1 MLKSL
6 LIKDYALIDNLNVE
20 FGMGLN
26 ILTGETGAGKSI
38 LVGALGLLLGDRA
51 NTEVVRKGSQK
62 AVVEGIFDVS
72 KNRKV
77 DLLLKENDLDSS
89 EELIIRREISLK
101 GSNRCFLNDTPVTL
115 NLINIVGELLVDMH
129 GQHEHQSLLR
139 QELHVEMLD
148 EFAGQDDLLVRYQNE
163 ITQLNSR
170 INQLNE
176 LLKREN
182 ELKDRKEII
191 EFQIKEIDEVSPV
204 LGEED
209 ELLREV
215 NVLDNAERLI
225 QLSEEIYSGLYDS
238 ENSAHDIMG
247 QLKSS
252 LIELSNIDGN
262 LSEKVNDAESAI
274 SIINDLADFVR
285 TYRDKIDLDPQR
297 LEEVRERLGSLNLVK
312 KRYGGSIE
320 AVCELRE
327 KIGEELDEAENFSDN
342 IVNLENEIDKLRCS
356 CGSIANDLSKERTKI
371 SNKLKKEIIAALQYL
386 GFDSADFEVKINPLE
401 LKGNDKNFL
410 VVEDRKFKYNKSGI
424 DKVEFFIAA
433 NKGEDTKPLVKV
445 ASGGEVSRIMLALKT
460 ILAKNDKLP
469 VLIFDEID
477 IGVSGR
483 IAQKVGNSLKELSR
497 YHQLVVI
504 THLPQIAGLSDSH
517 YSIIKTES
525 EDRIVT
531 RVKKLNDEER
541 VHEVAKL
548 LSGEEITEAGLS
560 SAREL
565 IFSKN

>member
-6 LIKDYALIDNLNVE
+6 LIKDYALIDHLTVE
-20 FGMGLN
+20 FGRGLN

-51 NTEVVRKGSQK
+51 NTEVVRKGSKK

-72 KNRKV
+72 KNKKV

-89 EELIIRREISLK
+89 EELIIRREISVK

-115 NLINIVGELLVDMH
+115 NLISEIGQLLVDMH

-139 QELHVEMLD
+139 QELHVDMLD
-148 EFAGQDDLLVRYQNE
+148 EFAGNEELLKDYQKE
-163 ITQLNSR
+163 IAQLNSK
-170 INQLNE
+170 IQELNS
-176 LLKREN
+176 LLKREDD
-182 ELKDRKEII
+182 LKDRKEII
-191 EFQIKEIDEVSPV
+191 EFQMKEIDEVSPV
-204 LGEED
+204 IGEEE

-215 NVLDNAERLI
+215 NVLDNAESLI
-225 QLSEEIYSGLYDS
+225 QLSEEIYQGLYEA
-238 ENSAHDIMG
+238 ENSANDIMG
-247 QLKSS
+247 QLKNS
-252 LIELSNIDGN
+252 LIQLSEIDNN
-262 LSEKVNDAESAI
+262 LSEKVDDAKSAI
-274 SIINDLADFVR
+274 SIINDLADFIR
-285 TYRDKIDLDPQR
+285 SYRDKIDLDPQR
-297 LEEVRERLGSLNLVK
+297 LEEVRERLGSLNMIK

-327 KIGEELDEAENFSDN
+327 KIGKEFDDAQNFTGK
-342 IVNLENEIDKLRCS
+342 ITNLEKEINTLRVTCGALAHKLSEVRLTKSLSLKNEII
-356 CGSIANDLSKERTKI
+356 GA
-371 SNKLKKEIIAALQYL
+371 LKYL
-386 GFDSADFEVKINPLE
+386 GFESADFEVKITPLE
-401 LKGNDKNFL
+401 LKDNDKNFL
-410 VVEDRKFKYNKSGI
+410 VLEGKKYKYSKIGI
-424 DKVEFFIAA
+424 NKVEFFIAA

-517 YSIIKTES
+517 YSIVKTES
-525 EDRIVT
+525 ENRVVT

-541 VHEVAKL
+541 VIEVAKL
-548 LSGEEITEAGLS
+548 LSGEEITEAGLN